1 MLTNFDYIDNQSDG
15 NKCQAPT
22 IEGNMRYAAFQEGD
36 GARLGAVV
44 GDEVIDLSAVTGPEV
59 SVRAIVE
66 STDLQAKAARLAGD
80 PSARRIP
87 LSSCRLLAPVPDPGK
102 FVCLGLNYAD
112 HAKEGGHNVP
122 DYPSLFL
129 RASTSLI
136 GPQDAMIV
144 PRCSERLDYEAELV
158 IVVGR
163 RCRHVAEQNAL
174 DVIFGYT
181 AFNDGSVRDY
191 QRRTTQWTAGKN
203 FDGTGALGP
212 WIVSADEMPRGAAG
226 LNIRSRLNG
235 KVMQSSNTD
244 RMIFSVPRTI
254 AILSEIMTLEPG
266 DLIATG
272 TPEGVGHART
282 PPVWMRPGDEVSIEI
297 DGIGSLTNRIA
308 AETEDSSV
316 AA

>member
-1 MLTNFDYIDNQSDG
+1 LAGVEF
-15 NKCQAPT
+15 
-22 IEGNMRYAAFQEGD
+22 EGKMRYVAFEEG
-36 GARLGAVV
+36 GRARLGAVV
-44 GDEVIDLSAVTGPEV
+44 GHEIIDLSPLTGAAV

-66 STDLQAKAARLAGD
+66 SADLQSKAAKHASNTTASRL
-80 PSARRIP
+80 P
-87 LSSCRLLAPVPDPGK
+87 LKSCRLLSPLPDPGK
-102 FVCLGLNYAD
+102 FICLGLNYAD
-112 HAKEGGHNVP
+112 HAKEGGHSVP

-129 RASTSLI
+129 RATTSLI
-136 GPQDAMIV
+136 GPQDPIV
-144 PRCSERLDYEAELV
+144 APRCSERLDYEAELV
-158 IVVGR
+158 IVIGK
-163 RCRHVAEQNAL
+163 RCRHVTEQAAL

-212 WIVSADEMPRGAAG
+212 WIVTADEMPPGAAG

-235 KVMQSSNTD
+235 NVMQSSNTD

-282 PPVWMRPGDEVSIEI
+282 PPVWMRPGDEISVEI
-297 DGIGSLTNRIA
+297 DGIGVLTNRVVAEAEDSTIA
-308 AETEDSSV
+308 A
-316 AA
+316 

>member
-1 MLTNFDYIDNQSDG
+1 MH
-15 NKCQAPT
+15 
-22 IEGNMRYAAFQEGD
+22 YAAFEESER
-36 GARLGAVV
+36 ARLGAVA
-44 GDEVIDLSAVTGPEV
+44 GEEIIDLGEVTGNAT
-59 SVRAIVE
+59 SVRVIVE
-66 STDLQAKAARLAGD
+66 DAGLRNRAARLAAD
-80 PSARRIP
+80 PKAPRFRRDI
-87 LSSCRLLAPVPDPGK
+87 CRLLSPLPDSGK
-102 FVCLGLNYAD
+102 FICLGLNYAD

-129 RASTSLI
+129 RANTSLI
-136 GPQDAMIV
+136 GPEDPMVV

-158 IVVGR
+158 IVVGK
-163 RCRHVAEQNAL
+163 RCRHVREDQAL

-191 QRRTTQWTAGKN
+191 QRRTAQWTAGKN

-212 WIVSADEMPRGAAG
+212 WIVTADEIAPAAAG
-226 LNIRSRLNG
+226 LGIRSRLNG

-282 PPVWMRPGDEVSIEI
+282 PPVWMRPGDEISVEI
-297 DGIGSLTNRIA
+297 DGIGTLTSRII
-308 AETEDSSV
+308 AEPSDSSL